1 MRVFGR
7 DDDKDD
13 DLIMLWPQMMGHQQ
27 AQMGG
32 CSQHLSKGRVAT
44 LIVSAANVQYW
55 CHQHLTT
62 KCAMQSFH
70 QS

>member
-13 DLIMLWPQMMGHQQ
+13 DLIMFWPQMMGHQQ

-32 CSQHLSKGRVAT
+32 CSITTSTKGKGGN
-44 LIVSAANVQYW
+44 ID
-55 CHQHLTT
+55 C
-62 KCAMQSFH
+62 
-70 QS
+70 